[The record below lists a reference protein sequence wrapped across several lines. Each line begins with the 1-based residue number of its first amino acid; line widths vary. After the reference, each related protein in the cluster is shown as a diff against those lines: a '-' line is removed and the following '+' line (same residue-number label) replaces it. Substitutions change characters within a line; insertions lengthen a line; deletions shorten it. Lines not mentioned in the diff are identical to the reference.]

1 MVLSQKCFFSLLQTF
16 ALWQL
21 RLFISL
27 WVLGIWIKKAGSSC
41 HIVWFKNK
49 SEHLI
54 TYVIAATSKPII
66 PSWLPLVTN
75 FIMKAF
81 INGRKLFGTPFYPVP
96 GSEVVRPSWLNNNKV
111 VQKIQNLNAVWICLH
126 YVLFLLCS
134 AAGLLLWLE
143 GVDRRRVGAQ
153 RQMLQDLREDRTLH
167 EGLPEETQVGP
178 SWFIRT
184 FLSVNYRYICNVV
197 KMRNEKVKVT
207 QWC

>member
-1 MVLSQKCFFSLLQTF
+1 MSVRYLN
-16 ALWQL
+16 
-21 RLFISL
+21 
-27 WVLGIWIKKAGSSC
+27 KKAGSSC

-49 SEHLI
+49 SVHLI

-126 YVLFLLCS
+126 YMLFLLCS

>member
-1 MVLSQKCFFSLLQTF
+1 MCFFFITADICSLTAEAFHQFMSVRYLN
-16 ALWQL
+16 
-21 RLFISL
+21 
-27 WVLGIWIKKAGSSC
+27 KKAGSSC

-49 SEHLI
+49 SVHLI
-54 TYVIAATSKPII
+54 TYVIAATSKPFII
-66 PSWLPLVTN
+66 DPSWLPLVTN

-126 YVLFLLCS
+126 YMLFLLCS

-184 FLSVNYRYICNVV
+184 FLSVNYGYSCNVV